1 MKKSSGR
8 KERRRLIRANNRKNG
23 ANIKH
28 RQKVAKARRL
38 YVKKKAK
45 AKLARKQRKA
55 A

>member
-8 KERRRLIRANNRKNG
+8 KERRRLIRQKKRLAS
-23 ANIKH
+23 AEIKH
-28 RQKVAKARRL
+28 RDKVAKERRL
-38 YVKKKAK
+38 YAKKKAK

>member
-8 KERRRLIRANNRKNG
+8 KERRRLIRQNRRDAGRK
-23 ANIKH
+23 AIKAEQ
-28 RQKVAKARRL
+28 RAKASRL
-38 YVKKKAK
+38 YKKKRAK